1 MNESAKNYGEPC
13 CEAPEPRRTLRQ
25 EKVKTREITISEMDY
40 GYLVRVGCQA
50 FAIEKTDDLIE
61 KLTMY
66 LRNPEVTEEMYF
78 NNKLFKK

>member
-1 MNESAKNYGEPC
+1 MDEC
-13 CEAPEPRRTLRQ
+13 CENVPLGEPRRTLRQ
-25 EKVKTREITISEMDY
+25 EKVKAREINIVEMDY
-40 GYLVRVGCQA
+40 GYMVRVGCQS